1 MILLKNCKY
10 IATFN
15 DREDELEHYDI
26 LIKDNKI
33 EEIFKNIKLTTCEE
47 KNTQIVDCS
56 HHLVVPGLINTH
68 HHFYQ
73 ILTRNLPSVQNV
85 KLFQWLKRL
94 YPIWSHLNE
103 KQIFYSTI
111 AACAELVKTGCTTT
125 SDHMYLYPKDFTG
138 DITAVQFEG
147 ARQVGIRFS
156 PCRGAMTFG
165 QAEGGLPPENVVQS
179 PQQVIKDMQ
188 RVVEMFHDSDPFS
201 MSRIILAPCSPFS
214 VEESIMIESA
224 KLARQHKIVLHTHL
238 GETEDENQFCL
249 EKYGQRPLQIM
260 EKWNWLGEDVYY
272 AHGIWFNQDELDLL
286 STTSTGIAHCPS
298 SNMRLGSGV
307 AKVKEML
314 SRKIR
319 VGLGVDGSSSNDS
332 SDMLGEARL
341 ALLLQRVILG
351 ADAITAREVL
361 SMATRGGASLLGYSK
376 IGSIQPGFA
385 ADLAVFN
392 LHQLQHAGALSDPLA
407 ALLFTGFCHQT
418 EHTIINGNFVVKHGM
433 LTNLDEQ
440 QLVGKVNHLAHQ
452 LLQSA
457 VQSQ

>member
-15 DREDELEHYDI
+15 DQDEELEHYDI

-56 HHLVVPGLINTH
+56 HHLVIPGLINTH

-73 ILTRNLPSVQNV
+73 ILTRNLPSVQNA
-85 KLFQWLKRL
+85 KLFQWLKKL

-103 KQIFYSTI
+103 KQIFYSTL

-156 PCRGAMTFG
+156 PCRGAMTQG
-165 QAEGGLPPENVVQS
+165 QEEGGLPPNSIVQS

-188 RVVEMFHDSDPFS
+188 RVIEMFHDPDQFS
-201 MSRIILAPCSPFS
+201 MNRIILAPCSPFS
-214 VEESIMIESA
+214 VEEKVMLESA
-224 KLARQHKIVLHTHL
+224 SLARQYNIILHTHL
-238 GETEDENQFCL
+238 GETEDENQYCL
-249 EKYGQRPLQIM
+249 DKYGHRPLEIM
-260 EKWNWLGEDVYY
+260 KNWKWIGEDVFF
-272 AHGIWFNQDELDLL
+272 AHGIWFTEKELDLL
-286 STTSTGIAHCPS
+286 ADTGTGISHCPS

-314 SRKIR
+314 ARGIR

-332 SDMLGEARL
+332 SDMVGEARL
-341 ALLLQRVILG
+341 ALLLQRAVFG
-351 ADAITAREVL
+351 ADAITARQVL
-361 SMATRGGASLLGYSK
+361 NMATRGGANLLGYSK

-392 LHQLQHAGALSDPLA
+392 LNQLQYTGSLSDPLA
-407 ALLFTGFCHQT
+407 AILFTGYCHQT
-418 EHTIINGNFVVKHGM
+418 EHTIVNGNFVVKHGM
-433 LTNLDEQ
+433 LVNLDEP
-440 QLVGKVNHLAHQ
+440 QLVSKVNHLAHQ
-452 LLQSA
+452 LLQS
-457 VQSQ
+457 SS